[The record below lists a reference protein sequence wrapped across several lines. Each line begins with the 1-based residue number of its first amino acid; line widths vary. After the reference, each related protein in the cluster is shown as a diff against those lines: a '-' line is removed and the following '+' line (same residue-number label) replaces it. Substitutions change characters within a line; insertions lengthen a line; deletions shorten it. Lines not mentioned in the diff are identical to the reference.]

1 MAEKNRDIA
10 VFGIYSHRAT
20 CEYAIS
26 VFNVAGFRASNI
38 SILLQEKPGGAAAA
52 ADSGAAMGSTL
63 GWLAATNAII
73 VPGRVPLIVA
83 GPIVVAVAGTGAE
96 GALSGLAGGITWLGI
111 PDSEA
116 KKYQD
121 RIEGGGI
128 LLSLHCETPAGADRA
143 KVLLISTGAEEI
155 SSTNES
161 DAGPDDV
168 NRPRRRA
175 TSG

>member
-1 MAEKNRDIA
+1 MAEKVKDIA
-10 VFGIYSHRAT
+10 VFGIYPHRAT

-26 VFNVAGFRASNI
+26 VFNVAGFLTPNI
-38 SILLQEKPGGAAAA
+38 SILLQEKSGGVAVATGSEAAI
-52 ADSGAAMGSTL
+52 GSTL
-63 GWLAATNAII
+63 GWLAATNAIA

-83 GPIVVAVAGTGAE
+83 GPIVAAVAGTGAK
-96 GALSGLAGGITWLGI
+96 GTLSGLAGGMKWLGI

-116 KKYQD
+116 RKYQD

-128 LLSLHCETPAGADRA
+128 LLSLHCETPACADRA

-155 SSTNES
+155 FSTNES
-161 DAGPDDV
+161 DAGPDGTD
-168 NRPRRRA
+168 RPRRRA